1 MQVEQID
8 REAGADFMG
17 SIPAF
22 YGQEQPMRD
31 GLHDTSLIV
40 QAFARHRRQARAEVV
55 GEIVAWLEE
64 MYENC
69 KSIDGMLTR
78 MDSKD
83 ELANMMQAKFGG
95 RDGNE

>member
-55 GEIVAWLEE
+55 GEIVAWLREG
-64 MYENC
+64 
-69 KSIDGMLTR
+69 STR
-78 MDSKD
+78 ACAFAD
-83 ELANMMQAKFGG
+83 EIEAKFGG
-95 RDGNE
+95 RDAPD

>member
-40 QAFARHRRQARAEVV
+40 QAFARHRHQVRAEVV
-55 GEIVAWLEE
+55 GEIVAW
-64 MYENC
+64 M
-69 KSIDGMLTR
+69 
-78 MDSKD
+78 KD
-83 ELANMMQAKFGG
+83 KASYAWSRESELADQIEAKFGTPNVA
-95 RDGNE
+95 D